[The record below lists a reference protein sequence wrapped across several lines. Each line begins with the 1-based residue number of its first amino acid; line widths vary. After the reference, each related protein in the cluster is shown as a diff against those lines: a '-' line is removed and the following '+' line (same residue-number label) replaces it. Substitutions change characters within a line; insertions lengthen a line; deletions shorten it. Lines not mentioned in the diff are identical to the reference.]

1 MPGSKSSASSRTSKR
16 KPQKAKRGGLP
27 PLWMAV
33 PVLLVLSLGA
43 IAWFWQQGYLLYWG
57 DASAHLNIAR
67 RIVDSRTPGYEQ
79 IGTVWLPLPHV
90 LMLPVVKLDA
100 WWRSGLAAS
109 AVMGLCFVWAG
120 CLFFSAVWRLWD
132 SQAAAW
138 TALLLFALNPNVL
151 YLQAIAMTEA
161 LFFACTM
168 TVLYAMVRPA
178 WWLAGLGL
186 LGATMTR
193 YEGWF
198 LIPGVVAYFLFREGW
213 RVAVGVGAVASLGP
227 LYWFGH
233 NAVFFGDW
241 LEFYRGP
248 GSAMAIQGGA
258 DYPGRGDWLK
268 SAQYFGAAGQ
278 LVSGWGL
285 VGLGAVGS
293 VVAVVRRQWW
303 LVGFL
308 ALAPAFYVIS
318 LHGSGTPIHV
328 PHLWPHSYYNTRY
341 GMAVIPLLAF
351 GGAALVSVWPR
362 PWLAGLVVSAAV
374 LPWVFYPKADGWV
387 TWKESQVNS
396 VTRRA
401 WTAEAANYLAANYE
415 RGTGVVASF
424 GDLTGIFRDAGI
436 PLRETVH
443 EGNGLYFQAVLQRP
457 DLFLWQEWVVARRD
471 DPVSAAISKYPR
483 YARVK
488 IIDVKNAAPLEIYR
502 RVRR

>member
-1 MPGSKSSASSRTSKR
+1 MPGSKSSGSSRTSKSKKKKKLR
-16 KPQKAKRGGLP
+16 WTLP
-27 PLWMAV
+27 PVVSVL
-33 PVLLVLSLGA
+33 PVLLALSAAA
-43 IAWFWQQGYLLYWG
+43 IAWFWQQGYLHYWG

-90 LMLPVVKLDA
+90 LMLPFVSQDA

-109 AVMGLCFVWAG
+109 VVSGFCFVWAG
-120 CLFFSAVWRLWD
+120 GMLYSTLRRLWD
-132 SQAAAW
+132 APAAAW
-138 TALLLFALNPNVL
+138 AGALLFALNPNVL
-151 YLQAIAMTEA
+151 YLQSIAMTEA
-161 LFFACTM
+161 VFFACTM
-168 TVLYAMVRPA
+168 TVLYAMVRPSPA
-178 WWLAGLGL
+178 LAGLGL

-198 LIPGVVAYFLFREGW
+198 LIPGVVVYFLFTQGW
-213 RVAVGVGAVASLGP
+213 RSAFGVGAIASVGP

-233 NAVFFGDW
+233 NAVFHGDW
-241 LEFYRGP
+241 LDFYRGP

-268 SAQYFGAAGQ
+268 SFEYFGAAAQ

-285 VGLGAVGS
+285 VAVGALGT
-293 VVAVVRRQWW
+293 VIAVVRRQWW
-303 LVGFL
+303 PVLFL

-318 LHGSGTPIHV
+318 LHGSSTPIHV

-351 GGAALVSVWPR
+351 GGAAIVAIWPR
-362 PWLAGLVVSAAV
+362 AWLAAVVVAVGAA
-374 LPWVFYPKADGWV
+374 PWVFYPKADGWV

-396 VTRRA
+396 VDRRA
-401 WTAEAANYLAANYE
+401 WTKEAVAYLNSNYE
-415 RGTGVVASF
+415 RGTGIVASF

-443 EGNGLYFQAVLQRP
+443 EGNGLYFQAILQRP
-457 DLFLWQEWVVARRD
+457 DLFLWQEWAVARRGD
-471 DPVSAAISKYPR
+471 AVSDALSR
-483 YARVK
+483 YARYQRVRIIEVK
-488 IIDVKNAAPLEIYR
+488 DSAPVEIYR

>member
-1 MPGSKSSASSRTSKR
+1 MPGSKSSASLRTSKR
-16 KPQKAKRGGLP
+16 KPKKGSRGAPAGLWLVV
-27 PLWMAV
+27 PL
-33 PVLLVLSLGA
+33 LLALSVA
-43 IAWFWQQGYLLYWG
+43 ATAWFWQHGYLHYWG

-90 LMLPVVKLDA
+90 LMAPFVSVDA
-100 WWRSGLAAS
+100 WWRTGLAAS
-109 AVMGLCFVWAG
+109 AVMGLCFIWAG
-120 CLFFSAVWRLWD
+120 CLFFSAVWRVWD
-132 SQAAAW
+132 ARPAAW
-138 TALLLFALNPNVL
+138 TAVLLFALNPNVL
-151 YLQAIAMTEA
+151 YLQSIAMTEA

-168 TVLYAMVRPA
+168 TVFYALVRPA

-198 LIPGVVAYFLFREGW
+198 LIPWVAAFFWFRQGW
-213 RVAVGVGAVASLGP
+213 RAAVGVSALAALGP

-233 NAVFFGDW
+233 NAVFHGDW
-241 LEFYRGP
+241 LAFYRGP
-248 GSAMAIQGGA
+248 GSAMAIQGGV

-268 SAQYFGAAGQ
+268 AAQYFGAAGQ

-285 VGLGAVGS
+285 VAVGLAGV
-293 VVAVVRRQWW
+293 VVALLRRQGW
-303 LVGFL
+303 LVSFL
-308 ALAPAFYVIS
+308 ALAPAFYILS

-328 PHLWPHSYYNTRY
+328 PYLWPHSYYNTRY

-351 GGAALVSVWPR
+351 GGAALVAMRPR
-362 PWLAGLVVSAAV
+362 ALTAAAVVLAAV

-396 VTRRA
+396 ETRRA
-401 WTAEAANYLAANYE
+401 WTAEAAKYLAENYE
-415 RGTGVVASF
+415 PGTGIVASF

-457 DLFLWQEWVVARRD
+457 DLFLWQEWAVARRD
-471 DPVSAAISKYPR
+471 DSVSEALRKFPR
-483 YARVK
+483 YGRVK
-488 IIDVKNAAPLEIYR
+488 IIFVENSAPLEIYR